1 MNDSNLVELVRQ
13 CRDGN
18 SQAVETLVQ
27 SCQPIAFR
35 LALSVLDD
43 PDEADDVAQEALIRA
58 LRAIPTY
65 RAEASFYTWF
75 YRITLN
81 LCLGKLRKRRAS
93 ERLSSLLSDLFR
105 RERKELTRLEGKI
118 IQNEA
123 IYGIFKVINN
133 LETKYRLPVIL
144 RYYQELPIAQIAQI
158 LNVSERTVH
167 TRLKVAHDTIRK
179 ALGEIDAFD

>member
-1 MNDSNLVELVRQ
+1 MSDSNLVELVRQ

-43 PDEADDVAQEALIRA
+43 PDEADDVAQEAIILA

-65 RAEASFYTWF
+65 RAEASFNTWF

-81 LCLGKLRKRRAS
+81 ICLGKLRKRHAR
-93 ERLSSLLSDLFR
+93 ERLSNLLSDLFR
-105 RERKELTRLEGKI
+105 RERKEPARLEGQV
-118 IQNEA
+118 IQDEA
-123 IYGIFKVINN
+123 IDGVLKVINS
-133 LETKYRLPVIL
+133 LDTKYRLPVIL
-144 RYYQELPIAQIAQI
+144 RYYQELPIAQIALI